1 MSAPQEGATRS
12 RVRDELADLRVPTLH
27 LWGAEDNFLR
37 PDEARPA
44 FERATAVSVRVVPDG
59 GHLLTWEAPD
69 VVADAITEFLRP
81 SG

>member
-1 MSAPQEGATRS
+1 MI
-12 RVRDELADLRVPTLH
+12 RDELAGLRVPTLH
-27 LWGAEDNFLR
+27 LWGAEDNFLP
-37 PDEARPA
+37 PDKARPA
-44 FERATAVSVRVVPDG
+44 FARATAVSLRVVEDG